1 MISHSTT
8 CRPALSRR
16 TRRLSLLDLLSF
28 WQQRRMMRELS
39 EETLADI
46 GLTRQDAEKEAR
58 KLPWDVPSSWRQD

>member
-8 CRPALSRR
+8 CRPAFARR

-58 KLPWDVPSSWRQD
+58 KLPWDVPSTWRQD